1 MAKTL
6 VTGGNG
12 FLGSAVTRLLARR
25 GDDLRLTV
33 RKRSKLGHLDDLEFE
48 RIDCDVCDRRAVRRA
63 MKGVDRVF
71 HVAGLISLREADADR
86 LYEVNVQG
94 TRVVME
100 EALRAGVERVVH
112 TSSVAAI
119 GPADWG
125 QTADER
131 QLFTAGSLGI
141 PYVNSKHEGEAEAMR
156 LAAQGLPV
164 VVVNPTY
171 VFGAGDQSGR
181 ATGIV
186 RQFMLGRISAYV
198 GGALNVVGVD
208 DVARGHLLADKRG
221 EVGERYIL
229 GNRNYTLDRLFAD
242 LARLSGV
249 EAPALKLAPGVALR
263 LVQAAR
269 ASGVRVGITANEV
282 KLAGCWWCY
291 RNGKAK
297 RELGW
302 KTSPHEDAVEA
313 TVEWYRERE
322 HDRLARARRTQPLQ
336 LKAAAAALGAV
347 EGVAGGVS
355 GAARRLWPLAV

>member
-1 MAKTL
+1 VPKTL

-12 FLGSAVTRLLARR
+12 FLGSAVTRLLAAR
-25 GDDLRLTV
+25 GDELRLTV
-33 RKRSKLGHLDDLEFE
+33 RKRSKLGHVDDLDFE
-48 RIDCDVCDRRAVRRA
+48 RVECDICDPRAVRRA

-71 HVAGLISLREADADR
+71 HLAGLISLRDTDVDR
-86 LYEVNVQG
+86 LYEVNVGG
-94 TRVVME
+94 TRAVME

-119 GPADWG
+119 GPAEWG

-171 VFGAGDQSGR
+171 VFGAGDHSGR

-186 RQFMLGRISAYV
+186 RQFMLGRIPAYV

-208 DVARGHLLADKRG
+208 DVARGHLLADERG

-242 LARLSGV
+242 LTRLSGV

-263 LVQAAR
+263 LVQAAQ
-269 ASGVRVGITANEV
+269 AAGVRPPITANEV
-282 KLAGCWWCY
+282 KLASQWWCY

-297 RELGW
+297 RDLDW
-302 KTSPHEDAVEA
+302 TTSPHEDAVDA

-322 HDRLARARRTQPLQ
+322 HDRLARARRQQPLQ
-336 LKAAAAALGAV
+336 LKAAAAALGAF
-347 EGVAGGVS
+347 EGVAGV
-355 GAARRLWPLAV
+355 ARRLWPLAV

>member
-1 MAKTL
+1 MPRTL

-12 FLGSAVTRLLARR
+12 FVGSAVTRLLARR
-25 GDDLRLTV
+25 GDELRLTV
-33 RKRSKLGHLDDLEFE
+33 RKRSRLTQVEELDFE
-48 RIDCDVCDRRAVRRA
+48 RVECDVRDRRAVRRA

-71 HVAGLISLREADADR
+71 HLAGLISLRDSDEDD
-86 LYEVNVQG
+86 LYDVNVNG

-119 GPADWG
+119 GPAEWG

-131 QLFTAGSLGI
+131 QLFTAARLGI

-171 VFGAGDQSGR
+171 VFGSGDVYAR

-186 RQFMLGRISAYV
+186 RQFMFGRIQAYV
-198 GGALNVVGVD
+198 GGALNVVDVE
-208 DVARGHLLADKRG
+208 DVARAHLLADERG

-249 EAPALKLAPGVALR
+249 EAPALKLPPGVALT
-263 LVQAAR
+263 LVQGAR
-269 ASGVRVGITANEV
+269 AAGVDPGISVNEV
-282 KLAGCWWCY
+282 KLASNWWCY
-291 RNGKAK
+291 RNGKAR

-302 KTSPHEDAVEA
+302 SPSPHEDTLEA

-322 HDRLARARRTQPLQ
+322 HDRLARVRRAQPLQ
-336 LKAAAAALGAV
+336 FRAAAAALGAAGSAA
-347 EGVAGGVS
+347 GVV
-355 GAARRLWPLAV
+355 RRVWPLGV